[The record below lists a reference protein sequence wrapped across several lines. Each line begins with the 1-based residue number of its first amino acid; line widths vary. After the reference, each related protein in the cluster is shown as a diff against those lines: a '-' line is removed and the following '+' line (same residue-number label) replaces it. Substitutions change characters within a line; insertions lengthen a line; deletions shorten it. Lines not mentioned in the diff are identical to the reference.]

1 MHALRIIQAFLLE
14 QCPFIHAKRR
24 DCLARMTQAAQ
35 LGGLGVVK
43 MGKHLHTQAAL
54 RHRIKCSDRLLSNS
68 HLQNE
73 RVSLYRA
80 LAHRL
85 LATHVYIGIV
95 IDWSEAREDGSL
107 HLLRAAA
114 LVEGRAFTVYE
125 EVHPQSKLTS
135 PAVHREFMHTLKQ
148 VLPATCCPVIITD
161 AGFRA
166 PWFKMLTKLGWSWIG
181 RIRNRDMICPASQQV
196 WTGCKTLYAQASAK
210 ARDLGSFLYV
220 RSNPTPCRL
229 VVVKL
234 RAKGRTS
241 LTKFGKPRR
250 SKHAQSCRAAQS
262 EPWLLAV
269 SPCLAKMSAAQAV
282 QLYAGR
288 MQIEQTF
295 RDLKNGQ
302 WGMGLRTS
310 QTRTASRL
318 AILSLIGSLLS
329 YALWLIGLA
338 MRKTGYQVAYGS
350 RNKTYPTL
358 SILSLATYWLTQ
370 PSCPKMSSQE
380 LREALKELISMV
392 RTYRI

>member
-1 MHALRIIQAFLLE
+1 MHAFRIIQAFLLE
-14 QCPFIHAKRR
+14 QCPFIHTKRR

-35 LGGLGVVK
+35 VGGLGVVK
-43 MGKHLHTQAAL
+43 MGKHLPTQAAL
-54 RHRIKCSDRLLSNS
+54 RHRIKCSDRLLSNP

-85 LATHVYIGIV
+85 LSTHIRIGIV
-95 IDWSEAREDGSL
+95 VDWSEIREDGSL
-107 HLLRAAA
+107 QLLRAAA

-135 PAVHREFMHTLKQ
+135 PAVHREFMQSLKQ

-196 WTGCKTLYAQASAK
+196 WAGCKTLYAQASTK

-229 VVVKL
+229 VLVKS

-241 LTKFGKPRR
+241 LNKFGKPRR

-269 SPCLAKMSAAQAV
+269 SPNLAKMSATQVA
-282 QLYAGR
+282 QLYGGR

-295 RDLKNGQ
+295 RDLKSIQ

-310 QTRTASRL
+310 QTRSASRL
-318 AILSLIGSLLS
+318 AILNLIGALLS
-329 YALWLIGLA
+329 YALWLIGLV
-338 MRKTGYQVAYGS
+338 MRSAGRQVAYGS
-350 RNKTYPTL
+350 QNKPYPTL
-358 SILSLATYWLTQ
+358 SILSLATFWLTQ
-370 PSCPKMSSQE
+370 PSCPRIPSRSIH
-380 LREALKELISMV
+380 EALNELISMV
-392 RTYRI
+392 RTYKI